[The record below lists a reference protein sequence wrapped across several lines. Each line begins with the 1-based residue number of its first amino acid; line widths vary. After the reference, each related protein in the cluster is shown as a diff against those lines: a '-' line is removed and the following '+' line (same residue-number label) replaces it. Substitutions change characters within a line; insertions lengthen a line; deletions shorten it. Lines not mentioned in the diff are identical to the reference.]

1 MVERRQVVER
11 RQQHRPE
18 VDEDGVMVPVS
29 RHVTLSWGRGR
40 KSHGV
45 CLMDTA
51 ARRFKR
57 LIEAMCPVPSTESG
71 ERMVGWR
78 KGTGA
83 GQSRQELWL
92 SVPGMAS
99 GSGCS
104 RLKLGVEQF
113 QVLRLP

>member
-29 RHVTLSWGRGR
+29 RHVTLSRGRGR

-57 LIEAMCPVPSTESG
+57 LIEAMCPCRPLRVGRGWWAG
-71 ERMVGWR
+71 ERAQAQASQGRSCGSACPGWHR
-78 KGTGA
+78 
-83 GQSRQELWL
+83 GQ
-92 SVPGMAS
+92 VAAA
-99 GSGCS
+99 
-104 RLKLGVEQF
+104 
-113 QVLRLP
+113 